1 MTPNQYKENVKI
13 NIIYHDGNDEID
25 AFNLKYNVSET
36 GKSFKNEALR
46 DVMYLSLKPASKEDF
61 VSGDYLIETDNTL
74 FTSSIIDEKPLKVV
88 KTDYKSLLD
97 DLESIINDSKEEK
110 KTNKNAI
117 IEKRVDDNIIK
128 ETNGSIV
135 IKKVKTKLDE

>member
-1 MTPNQYKENVKI
+1 
-13 NIIYHDGNDEID
+13 
-25 AFNLKYNVSET
+25 
-36 GKSFKNEALR
+36 
-46 DVMYLSLKPASKEDF
+46 MYLSLKPASKEDF